1 MHDVRIALRG
11 FLRNPTFSVTAVLIL
26 GIGIGMA
33 VAMWGVFSAV
43 LLRPLPIFAQDE
55 VVVPRTRDAAGVD
68 LPFTPAEIQDL
79 QRDSRTM
86 RQVAGFAH
94 YGSYTFPLA
103 DGDQALVLHQAAVTA
118 DFFSLLGA
126 RPVIGRL
133 LQPSDDSTAHVM
145 VLSYRAWQRQFA
157 GDPAVIGH
165 RLRFTRATW
174 SYAIVGVAP
183 PGLDYPVGAD
193 CWVPLSAGQ
202 RDLDLIARLRPG
214 TTPAVARADFSTLA
228 KAIDARRAGSGLNVA
243 RVDVRTLRTAIV
255 GDARP
260 VIVVLTGAVL
270 LLLLI
275 ACVNVGNL
283 LLLRAAA
290 RSRELATR
298 RAIGATSRDILRQLT
313 VESAVLAAM
322 GGAIGLACAEAALR
336 ALRALAPPELP
347 RIDAVGL
354 GVAPFL
360 AGLALTA
367 VVTLV
372 CGVAPSMQVV
382 QLDLRTGKSLTRE
395 RRRVRQLL
403 VASQV
408 ALALM
413 MLTGAALLVRS
424 LQRLEH
430 LDLGYRADHLTLVEL
445 TLPSTRLRFTE
456 PTKSFGVYDEVAP
469 AIAALP
475 GVTSMTPVI
484 LPPFIGTNVMAGI
497 MEAEGQ
503 SAEEVRHNPL
513 TPLEVGGPDY
523 FRTLGVTLE
532 RGRGFLPSD
541 REDGSP
547 VVVVSQAAS
556 RYFWP
561 GIDPLGKRIRFEG
574 DSVWRTVV
582 GVAHDLH
589 FRAMREGSPTIFFPW
604 RQFWWTGNIAV
615 RTATDASTL
624 APEIRDLLSRTDPQV
639 TLWRV
644 RTMNDHLA
652 GPLAQPRLSTALL
665 SGFGLVALFL
675 AAIGLYGIMASAVR
689 EQIRDIGVRM
699 ALGATPARVRV
710 DVLRGAM
717 LVALGGAL
725 VGTAGALAASRFLR
739 SLLFEVSPT
748 DPIALLG
755 ACAVL
760 LGVAGIAAYVPA
772 YQASCVDPARV
783 LQGE

>member
-43 LLRPLPIFAQDE
+43 LLRPLPIVAQDE
-55 VVVPRTRDAAGVD
+55 VVVPRTLDAAGVD

-103 DGDQALVLHQAAVTA
+103 DGDQAIVLHQAAVTA

-157 GDPAVIGH
+157 GDPGVIGH
-165 RLRFTRATW
+165 LLRFTRATW

-193 CWVPLSAGQ
+193 CWVPLAAGQ

-214 TTPAVARADFSTLA
+214 TTPAVARADFSTLV
-228 KAIDARRAGSGLNVA
+228 KAIDARRAGSLNVA

-298 RAIGATSRDILRQLT
+298 RAIGATSRDILRQLM

-322 GGAIGLACAEAALR
+322 GGALGLACAEAALR

-372 CGVAPSMQVV
+372 CGVAPSMKVV

-395 RRRVRQLL
+395 RRRMRQLL

-456 PTKSFGVYDEVAP
+456 PTKAFGVYDEVAP

-475 GVTSMTPVI
+475 GVTSITPVI

-497 MEAEGQ
+497 MQAEGQ
-503 SAEEVRHNPL
+503 SAEEV
-513 TPLEVGGPDY
+513 
-523 FRTLGVTLE
+523 
-532 RGRGFLPSD
+532 
-541 REDGSP
+541 
-547 VVVVSQAAS
+547 
-556 RYFWP
+556 
-561 GIDPLGKRIRFEG
+561 
-574 DSVWRTVV
+574 
-582 GVAHDLH
+582 
-589 FRAMREGSPTIFFPW
+589 
-604 RQFWWTGNIAV
+604 
-615 RTATDASTL
+615 ATT
-624 APEIRDLLSRTDPQV
+624 R
-639 TLWRV
+639 
-644 RTMNDHLA
+644 
-652 GPLAQPRLSTALL
+652 
-665 SGFGLVALFL
+665 
-675 AAIGLYGIMASAVR
+675 
-689 EQIRDIGVRM
+689 
-699 ALGATPARVRV
+699 
-710 DVLRGAM
+710 
-717 LVALGGAL
+717 
-725 VGTAGALAASRFLR
+725 
-739 SLLFEVSPT
+739 
-748 DPIALLG
+748 
-755 ACAVL
+755 
-760 LGVAGIAAYVPA
+760 
-772 YQASCVDPARV
+772 
-783 LQGE
+783 